1 MRYRK
6 HRESQT
12 RWTPKRSPPRHIVI
26 KLAKMND
33 KESLKSDK
41 RKASARKFP

>member
-1 MRYRK
+1 MN
-6 HRESQT
+6 
-12 RWTPKRSPPRHIVI
+12 PKRSPPRPSVI

-41 RKASARKFP
+41 KKASAREFP